1 MGTAVIQ
8 NLINKQWVAV
18 GCCLALL
25 LLVGCESKN
34 EHFCARYQYVYDQL
48 LEDDVPSYGEM
59 KAALYETLDNPKKDN
74 DQAKFML
81 FVLED
86 WRSEIK
92 PQNESSQ
99 AFCLRIKRWQQYL

>member
-1 MGTAVIQ
+1 MQSRAGKR
-8 NLINKQWVAV
+8 LMAV

-48 LEDDVPSYGEM
+48 LEDDLPDYDDM
-59 KAALYETLDNPKKDN
+59 RAALYETLDNPKKN
-74 DQAKFML
+74 SDQAKFML

-92 PQNESSQ
+92 PQHESSH
-99 AFCLRIKRWQQYL
+99 AFCLRIKRWQRYQ